1 MNQIDPEFTRKMQA
15 WLATEPAKRDIM
27 AGATMLLQ
35 LTRNRAIYNAAVQRP
50 QKMADKIEYELKKHL
65 VYRLDN
71 MTLQDVNTMQR
82 EVMPRIAKT
91 VADEPA
97 AVISTDD
104 ELPDAAVAKG
114 RRADHDQLPD
124 RIKALWEG
132 NFDLYK
138 KIKLL
143 YNECVAMTDAGA
155 QPCDLYERLK
165 ILDEAD
171 KRYHDNLAAYDAY
184 VLGSEPETAEP
195 SAGDPADIAKKI
207 SAARKNLSKW
217 RAKFGNADTPAD
229 EDRARAKMQE
239 CVDTILKHGAA
250 FSDETV
256 SFLKSIGVNL

>member
-1 MNQIDPEFTRKMQA
+1 MSKLDPEFTRSLQQ
-15 WLATEPAKRDIM
+15 WLGTPKPQRDVR
-27 AGATMLLQ
+27 AGATLLLQ
-35 LTRNRAIYNAAVQRP
+35 LNRNKALYNAAMSRP
-50 QKMADKIEYELKKHL
+50 DKMHDKVEYELKKFL
-65 VYRLDN
+65 AIRLDG
-71 MTLQDVNTMQR
+71 MTLDDVGAMQR
-82 EVMPRIAKT
+82 EVMPRVAKT
-91 VADEPA
+91 VKENPA
-97 AVISTDD
+97 SVLQTED
-104 ELPDAAVAKG
+104 ELPDAKVARG
-114 RRADHDQLPD
+114 LRADHDQLPD

-132 NFDLYK
+132 NFVLYK

-195 SAGDPADIAKKI
+195 SAEDPADIAKKI

-217 RAKFGNADTPAD
+217 RTKFGNADTPAD
-229 EDRARAKMQE
+229 EDRARAKIQE
-239 CVDTILKHGAA
+239 CVDTILKHGAV
-250 FSDETV
+250 FSHETV